1 MKLQKD
7 NSIVFSKRDV
17 EILVRVFQNMS
28 RGFFCAMASEI
39 STPELIKF
47 LSKGGSEPR
56 YFYMRLFQFEFSHV
70 NELLNLLCKSYD
82 KA

>member
-17 EILVRVFQNMS
+17 ENMH
-28 RGFFCAMASEI
+28 
-39 STPELIKF
+39 
-47 LSKGGSEPR
+47 
-56 YFYMRLFQFEFSHV
+56 LFQFEFSHV